1 MCECLLNSCVGK
13 LPRPAN
19 AWENAKVRVRKTP
32 PDVQTYTLRL
42 VMLANN
48 TDDGLEN
55 KTKFVAI
62 RISHTD
68 LCGAVKKF
76 MSFLLAEG
84 SGPLA
89 QARRKA
95 AFMRLQISEPIALR
109 VSAVLE
115 AASLFS
121 AARRRR

>member
-1 MCECLLNSCVGK
+1 MPAKMPKSAAGVG
-13 LPRPAN
+13 
-19 AWENAKVRVRKTP
+19 KTP

-48 TDDGLEN
+48 TDDNWEN

-68 LCGAVKKF
+68 LCGAVEKF

-115 AASLFS
+115 AAMSS
-121 AARRRR
+121 RWRRCGRRLGRGCWSHGVDLLE